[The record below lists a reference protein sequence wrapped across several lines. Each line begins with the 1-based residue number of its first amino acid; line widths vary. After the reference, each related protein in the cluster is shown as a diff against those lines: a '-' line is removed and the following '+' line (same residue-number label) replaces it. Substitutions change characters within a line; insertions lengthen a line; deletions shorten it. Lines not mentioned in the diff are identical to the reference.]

1 MCTLKC
7 WNCDVELCSAN
18 SPSALMMSCMR
29 HLLTR
34 RNHQNVSLKTMN
46 CKTLRYNRN
55 RSKRIAESRKGNN
68 NYPIFCIPMGETRNS
83 VRQWKKYKEDN
94 KDAMQNDTFSTQMPP
109 IPEFTK
115 GVGQFCSPICA
126 LNYAKT
132 SSSFKAADVDKIS
145 RNMYKI
151 MRIAYFQLGT
161 RLTQANGTLQRHKKC
176 NVFEYEFMSDSQNL
190 NKLLLQEYGGFMTRD
205 ELNATICRLMLQIL
219 DVRRLFSEYMGATN
233 KSVAQLRRSALRDNA
248 PANVDVKTTYLFSDQ
263 NILLQ
268 NSTNT
273 FCYSHSNSITS
284 CILNNN
290 KIKLFQFMQ
299 IAKNKEGSQKPVQAS
314 TETSSLIA
322 MLLASVEGNKSYKN
336 LNIIPSDK
344 LLGLCKRYLSKQSET
359 GPEQRPDREQQHQ
372 HAASNRKRARSDN
385 ARILKMLRKSSR
397 NRRKSKS
404 DLSSDAPQH
413 LFSHNTEI
421 QSYMPN
427 T

>member
-1 MCTLKC
+1 
-7 WNCDVELCSAN
+7 
-18 SPSALMMSCMR
+18 
-29 HLLTR
+29 
-34 RNHQNVSLKTMN
+34 
-46 CKTLRYNRN
+46 
-55 RSKRIAESRKGNN
+55 
-68 NYPIFCIPMGETRNS
+68 MGETRNS
-83 VRQWKKYKEDN
+83 VRQWKQYKEDN

-126 LNYAKT
+126 LNYAKM
-132 SSSFKAADVDKIS
+132 SSSFKAADVDEIS

-176 NVFEYEFMSDSQNL
+176 NIFEYEFMSDSQNL

-219 DVRRLFSEYMGATN
+219 DVKRLFSEYMGATN

-248 PANVDVKTTYLFSDQ
+248 PTNIDVKTTYLFSDQ

-268 NSTNT
+268 NSTNIL
-273 FCYSHSNSITS
+273 CNSHSNSITS

-299 IAKNKEGSQKPVQAS
+299 IAKGTQKPVQGS
-314 TETSSLIA
+314 NETSSLIA
-322 MLLASVEGNKSYKN
+322 MLLASVEDNKSYKN

-344 LLGLCKRYLSKQSET
+344 LLGMCKRYLSNQAET
-359 GPEQRPDREQQHQ
+359 GPERGPDRKQQHR
-372 HAASNRKRARSDN
+372 HAASNRKRDRSDN

-397 NRRKSKS
+397 NRRKSKAN
-404 DLSSDAPQH
+404 LSSDAPQH
-413 LFSHNTEI
+413 LFSHNAEI